1 MGLPQSSYFSVR
13 SGHWRRL
20 RIQKGRRNSNDAAAS
35 NTRDKHVVTL
45 RARVAL
51 RRNARDNLTL
61 CKTMTVKRAAREDH
75 EACDAQHRA
84 RSNERN
90 CPAASMLTRKG

>member
-35 NTRDKHVVTL
+35 NTRDKHVVNL

-51 RRNARDNLTL
+51 RRRVRDNVTL
-61 CKTMTVKRAAREDH
+61 GENMTEQRAAREDH

-84 RSNERN
+84 RSNKRN